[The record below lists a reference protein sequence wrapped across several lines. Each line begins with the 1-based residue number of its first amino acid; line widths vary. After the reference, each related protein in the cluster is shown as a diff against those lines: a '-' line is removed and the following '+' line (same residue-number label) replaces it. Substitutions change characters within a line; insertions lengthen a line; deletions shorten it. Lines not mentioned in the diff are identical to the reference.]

1 MLSYLWGLKT
11 EAFLDVWSIEHL
23 LSGLSVGNAVMSLH
37 RHLYTRYFGLERSK
51 IRTRYFGLERSKI
64 RTSYFDVIS
73 VLFLAYLWE
82 TAEHY
87 METGLVG
94 TVVADWFQ
102 GVEFWANRMIADP
115 LASVL
120 GYYIA
125 QRFPPLVN
133 VARGLSLV
141 WLVVHIFV
149 FPHLSLIHI

>member
-1 MLSYLWGLKT
+1 MIGYLWGLKT

-37 RHLYTRYFGLERSK
+37 RHLY
-51 IRTRYFGLERSKI
+51 TRYFGLERSKI

>member
-1 MLSYLWGLKT
+1 MIDYLWGLKT
-11 EAFLDVWSIEHL
+11 EALFDVWSIEHL
-23 LSGLSVGNAVMSLH
+23 LSGLSVGNIVMSLH
-37 RHLYTRYFGLERSK
+37 RHLY
-51 IRTRYFGLERSKI
+51 TRYFGLERSKI

-149 FPHLSLIHI
+149 FPHSMYLHTLF

>member
-1 MLSYLWGLKT
+1 MGAKDRSL
-11 EAFLDVWSIEHL
+11 FDVWSIEHL
-23 LSGLSVGNAVMSLH
+23 LSGLSVGNIVMSLH
-37 RHLYTRYFGLERSK
+37 RHLY
-51 IRTRYFGLERSKI
+51 TRYFGLERSKI

-87 METGLVG
+87 MATGLVG

-102 GVEFWANRMIADP
+102 GVEFWANRMLADP

-149 FPHLSLIHI
+149 FPHSMNLHTLF